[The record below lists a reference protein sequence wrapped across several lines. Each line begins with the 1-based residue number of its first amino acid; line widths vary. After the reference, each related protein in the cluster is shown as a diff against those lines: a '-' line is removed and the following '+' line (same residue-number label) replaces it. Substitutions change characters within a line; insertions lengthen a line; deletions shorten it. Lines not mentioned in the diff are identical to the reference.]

1 MQGRAAVRLAR
12 LRRAAS
18 VQTVEQLAPLH
29 DYLSLNC
36 AIRKALT
43 DRTQALL
50 TARTLEAEVKAK
62 TAKVGIDRVELKRAE
77 RKSRSRE
84 AALSKTDVLI
94 LRLLLP
100 HERFFSSLV
109 FATVATALHRLANPV
124 RAPFACEL
132 GTTFQQRVRSTRR
145 APS

>member
-84 AALSKTDVLI
+84 AALSKTDVMI
-94 LRLLLP
+94 LRLFMP
-100 HERFFSSLV
+100 HNHASS
-109 FATVATALHRLANPV
+109 
-124 RAPFACEL
+124 APWSSPPSLQRSIAWPPSDTHTSL
-132 GTTFQQRVRSTRR
+132 GTRR
-145 APS
+145 PTTKGC